1 MAWCSKGTH
10 WIPLA
15 GDASRRRLSWGP
27 LHAALLI
34 SVGLHAWW
42 LAQTWPRRENVEA
55 PRLSATLQV
64 RQIAAPAAVAA
75 AAVTAPEPEPERG
88 RGLPVMSA
96 QRAPRPV
103 TPARAAQEMP
113 PAPAAQAP
121 AAPAEPPPPA
131 PPVPVAPPG
140 IAISSGSGWDY
151 PVRRRAFGVPDARV
165 ALQDVESR
173 AFEQAQHARRQEV
186 AVQAARWLLADLQPR
201 FPEGPD
207 LVCEVGA
214 GVQCQPEQPELAS
227 YIQQRWGMV
236 RGMNP
241 GLPAIRAGRTGGSWQ
256 FMGF

>member
-1 MAWCSKGTH
+1 MAWFSKGTR
-10 WIPLA
+10 WMPLT
-15 GDASRRRLSWGP
+15 GGASRRRFSWGP

-75 AAVTAPEPEPERG
+75 AAVTAPERG
-88 RGLPVMSA
+88 RGLPVMTA

-113 PAPAAQAP
+113 PAPAAQTAP
-121 AAPAEPPPPA
+121 APAEPSPPAPA
-131 PPVPVAPPG
+131 PPVPAVPPG

-165 ALQDVESR
+165 ALQDVQSQ

-186 AVQAARWLLADLQPR
+186 AVQAARWLLADLQQR

-227 YIQQRWGMV
+227 FIQQRWDLL
-236 RGMNP
+236 RGMHP